1 MSIEDI
7 KKKLGEL
14 YLNAEECKKDNL
26 YPEPSTELA
35 KQWYNKTIEYIGK
48 GLDTEGA
55 GKKAA
60 QELFG
65 KYFKDNTQDFIA
77 LSQGGFIESKGRE
90 VKSFT
95 LMTVQGILDSL
106 KDEFNNQR

>member
-1 MSIEDI
+1 MSIE
-7 KKKLGEL
+7 KLHKKLGEL
-14 YLNAEECKKDNL
+14 FLSAEECRKDSKM
-26 YPEPSTELA
+26 PEPSSELFD
-35 KQWYNKTIEYIGK
+35 KWIKKTQEYIRK

-55 GKKAA
+55 GRKAA

-77 LSQGGFIESKGRE
+77 RSLGGVIESKGRE

-95 LMTVQGILDSL
+95 LVTVKSILDEIKVTL
-106 KDEFNNQR
+106 